1 MLPLMYIGLHVKNPL
16 FMSEFNKNVSTDFRK
31 ILKYQISW
39 KCVQWE
45 SSCST
50 STDRWMDEWTD
61 MMKPTAVFFKI
72 SRKRLKSGPYRPY
85 SQKSETHW
93 KQGVTLVGRRQGKD
107 NYKSHI
113 FFVGATTQLGPK
125 TPHFEVS
132 RSHTNTHT
140 HTRQD
145 SFGWVISSL
154 QRPLPTQHTRYTT
167 TNIHVLSGIRT
178 RGPSY

>member
-1 MLPLMYIGLHVKNPL
+1 MKMRPVGVELFHVDGQMDGRMDGHDEAN
-16 FMSEFNKNVSTDFRK
+16 
-31 ILKYQISW
+31 
-39 KCVQWE
+39 
-45 SSCST
+45 SC
-50 STDRWMDEWTD
+50 
-61 MMKPTAVFFKI
+61 FFKI

-145 SFGWVISSL
+145 SFG
-154 QRPLPTQHTRYTT
+154 
-167 TNIHVLSGIRT
+167 
-178 RGPSY
+178 